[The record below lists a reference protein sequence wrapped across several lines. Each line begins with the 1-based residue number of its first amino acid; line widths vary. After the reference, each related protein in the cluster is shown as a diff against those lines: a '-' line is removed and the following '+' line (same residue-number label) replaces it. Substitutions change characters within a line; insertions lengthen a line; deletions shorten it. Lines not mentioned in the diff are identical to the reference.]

1 MEQGLGSQDAQGSLG
16 PLELTLARQGESGG
30 GGLFL
35 VEHHLPSQAG
45 KVYRGEESG
54 LFFLDVGQRLT
65 ALSALSHWPMNLAG
79 MMVVEDARK
88 STLRCANNELSI
100 GAIENSC
107 WVPAL

>member
-16 PLELTLARQGESGG
+16 PLELTLARQGESRG

-54 LFFLDVGQRLT
+54 LFFLDVGQRLIGFLDGFLLT
-65 ALSALSHWPMNLAG
+65 LL
-79 MMVVEDARK
+79 VKDRK
-88 STLRCANNELSI
+88 S
-100 GAIENSC
+100 
-107 WVPAL
+107 